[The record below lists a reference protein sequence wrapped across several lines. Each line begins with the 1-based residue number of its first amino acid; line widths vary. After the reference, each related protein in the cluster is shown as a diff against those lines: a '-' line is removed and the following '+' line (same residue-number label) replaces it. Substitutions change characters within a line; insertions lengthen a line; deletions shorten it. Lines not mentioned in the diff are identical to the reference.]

1 MHLIEKNNLDYELKI
16 ETLDDLWILSQ
27 FIAPS
32 DMIFGTTIRKVKLG
46 GENSTKQV
54 SKIIFVELLVKKVVF
69 ENDTLRVSGEIQNE
83 TEFTAI
89 GQSHTLSYGVNDKIK
104 ITKKSLLK
112 FEEKI
117 LDNSLKS
124 KKTHNLLVLF
134 DKDELVACEFSD
146 FSFRIL
152 FEKKGLGS
160 KKYNLEQVNENE
172 EKFKIIEEFLKR
184 DYSQVV
190 FAGPGS
196 WKENLKKYVADKIG
210 LNSLSFSYP
219 DVSSN
224 SVQKVIQKI
233 QSSGLLGSSQIA
245 EEENIVAKLLEN
257 IKKQE
262 KCAYGFDDI
271 KLAIGEGKVET
282 LLVSSKFIDKRKED
296 ETYLELNELM
306 RNVEQLNGSL
316 SIINSKHEPG
326 KMVDGLGGIAGIL
339 RY

>member
-1 MHLIEKNNLDYELKI
+1 MHLIDKNNLNFELKT

-27 FIAPS
+27 FIVPD
-32 DMIFGTTIRKVKLG
+32 DMVFGTTVRKVKVG

-69 ENDTLRVSGEIQNE
+69 ENETLRISGEIQNE

-89 GQSHTLSYGVNDKIK
+89 GQNHTLSFGINDKIK
-104 ITKKSLLK
+104 VLKKNLLK
-112 FEEKI
+112 FEDKI

-124 KKTHNLLVLF
+124 KKTHNLLILF
-134 DKDELVACEFSD
+134 DKDELVAAEFSD
-146 FSFRIL
+146 FSFRVL

-184 DYSQVV
+184 DYSQVI

-196 WKENLKKYVADKIG
+196 WKENLKKYVGDKIG
-210 LNSLSFSYP
+210 LNALSFSYP

-224 SVQKVIQKI
+224 SVQKVILKI
-233 QSSGLLGSSQIA
+233 QSSELLGSSQIA
-245 EEENIVAKLLEN
+245 EEEKIVEKLLEN

-262 KCAYGFDDI
+262 KSIYGFEEVKEVI
-271 KLAIGEGKVET
+271 NEGRVEV
-282 LLVSSKFIDKRKED
+282 LLISSKFIDKRRED
-296 ETYLELNELM
+296 DTYLELNEFM

-316 SIINSKHEPG
+316 SIVNSKHEPG
-326 KMVDGLGGIAGIL
+326 KILDGLGGIASIT